1 MNRDDNGATLVFWTD
16 RLEML
21 VVADSKPGPRKHFT
35 STVASFLSS
44 QANVTIFKFILPL
57 DLCCLILEIN

>member
-21 VVADSKPGPRKHFT
+21 VVADSKTGLRKHFT
-35 STVASFLSS
+35 STVASLSMS
-44 QANVTIFKFILPL
+44 FSSILSYL
-57 DLCCLILEIN
+57 WISVA

>member
-44 QANVTIFKFILPL
+44 QYSNSSYLWISVA
-57 DLCCLILEIN
+57 